1 MSYIYKD
8 IWHINE
14 KNMNMKLQ
22 AIRCQYD
29 ANMVPILCIIREQKI
44 SRFRQISTVS
54 NALNDTPVH
63 AFKPIYNFS
72 QGLTENTEGRS
83 LKMIN
88 EFYSF

>member
-1 MSYIYKD
+1 
-8 IWHINE
+8 
-14 KNMNMKLQ
+14 MNMKLQ